1 MSAVTHT
8 LKRFPPFRNFQRY
21 IESQPL
27 PEAEESIPLRVMVQL
42 LVFVGIAASDVAAST
57 NNSVWAIPFS
67 AVGASWGWY
76 ARHRRN
82 ILVKF
87 LIAITMIVMLV
98 IFLGGLIT
106 QAEET
111 RLLLA
116 KLLIQLQVL
125 HSFDLP
131 RRKDLGYSTVIGL
144 ILLGVAATLSQT
156 MIFGLWLLLFLAIA
170 VPVLILDHRSRLG
183 IPTPKLQLKSMG
195 IAPLPL
201 LGLLVAVTV
210 LGLSIFALL
219 PRLPGFQLRNFPV
232 SGNVTI
238 QRQIPAGGIVTP
250 GRSRQQGQ
258 GGGAGNNNDGTGGD
272 SATESTVLPPL
283 FGTEIDET
291 KNVTLKPELV
301 MRVRSQAELF
311 WRVLS
316 YDEYT
321 GRGWRISRND
331 RSQIRT
337 LRRQVFNYEYYV
349 PDAPGVFP
357 RSGETRD
364 VVQTYTIVSDNL
376 PNLIPAAFMPTR
388 LYFPSE
394 EVDFDSEG
402 GLRAPG
408 ALPPDLTYTAISSVP
423 FRDRTA
429 LGKASQRYTAP
440 IRSFYLKVP
449 PQVASVVAAK
459 ANEILNK
466 ATNVVGDKKLEFDNP
481 YDKALYL
488 AQSLKQ
494 RYRIQDLT
502 LSSTPSDDP
511 NSDLV
516 LQFLK
521 QGGGQPSHFV
531 STMVL
536 MLRSLG
542 IPARYMVGFDSGKFN
557 PFTGLYEVM
566 NTDAHSMVE
575 VFFPRHGWIAFD
587 PVPGRNLFPSSI
599 EEDKTFNTLQT
610 FWNWV
615 AGFLPS
621 PVVGFFTVVFNAIG
635 RWLSSVFTGLMNWL
649 INLGWT
655 GFIVGALIVFSAILG
670 LWGAWQ
676 VIVWGLDLLR
686 LRRLEPTQR
695 TYQLMLR
702 FLSERGMS
710 KSPHQTPQEYALQ
723 VTSRVQPHQARAIL
737 EITQVYQDWRYG
749 NRAANWRYLRS
760 LLTKLRQR
768 PSLKN

>member
-1 MSAVTHT
+1 MSAVTNT
-8 LKRFPPFRNFQRY
+8 LKRFPPFRNFQHY

-42 LVFVGIAASDVAAST
+42 LVFVGIAASDVAGNT

-87 LIAITMIVMLV
+87 LIAIAMIAMLV
-98 IFLGGLIT
+98 SFLGSLIT

-144 ILLGVAATLSQT
+144 ILLGVAGTLSQT
-156 MIFGLWLLLFLAIA
+156 TIFGLWLLLFLAIA

-183 IPTPKLQLKSMG
+183 IPTPKIQFKSMG
-195 IAPLPL
+195 MAPLPM

-210 LGLSIFALL
+210 LGLGIFALL

-250 GRSRQQGQ
+250 GRTRRQGQ
-258 GGGAGNNNDGTGGD
+258 GGGAGNNNETGGD
-272 SATESTVLPPL
+272 SATEPAVLPPL

-291 KNVTLKPELV
+291 RNVPLKPELV

-337 LRRQVFNYEYYV
+337 LRRQVFNYEFYL
-349 PDAPGVFP
+349 PDAPGLFP
-357 RSGETRD
+357 RTGEIRD
-364 VVQTYTIVSDNL
+364 VVQTYTIVAENL

-408 ALPPDLTYTAISSVP
+408 PLPVDLTYTVISSVP

-429 LGKASQRYTAP
+429 LGKASQRYPTP

-449 PQVASVVAAK
+449 PAIAGAIAAK
-459 ANEILNK
+459 AQEILDT

-488 AQSLKQ
+488 AQTLKQ
-494 RYRIQDLT
+494 RYRIQDLQ
-502 LSSTPSDDP
+502 LSATPSNDP

-542 IPARYMVGFDSGKFN
+542 IPARYMVGFDPGKYN

-587 PVPGRNLFPSSI
+587 PVPGRNLFPASI
-599 EEDKTFNTLQT
+599 EEDKTFSTLQT
-610 FWNWV
+610 FWNWI

-621 PVVGFFTVVFNAIG
+621 PVVGFFTVVFNTIG
-635 RWLSSVFTGLMNWL
+635 RWIGSVFIGLMNWL

-655 GFIVGALIVFSAILG
+655 GFIVGALILFSVVLG
-670 LWGAWQ
+670 LWGSWQ
-676 VIVWGLDLLR
+676 AIVWGLDLLR
-686 LRRLEPTQR
+686 LRRLEPVQR

-702 FLSERGMS
+702 FLSERGMR

-723 VTSRVQPHQARAIL
+723 VINRVQPHQASAIL
-737 EITQVYQDWRYG
+737 EITKAYQDWRYG
-749 NRAANWRYLRS
+749 DRASSWRYLRS
-760 LLTKLRQR
+760 LLNKLRQR
-768 PSLKN
+768 PSRSDR

>member
-1 MSAVTHT
+1 
-8 LKRFPPFRNFQRY
+8 
-21 IESQPL
+21 
-27 PEAEESIPLRVMVQL
+27 MVQL
-42 LVFVGIAASDVAAST
+42 LVFVGIAATDVAAST
-57 NNSVWAIPFS
+57 NNSAWAIPLS
-67 AVGASWGWY
+67 AIGAGWGWY

-87 LIAITMIVMLV
+87 LIAIAMIVMLV
-98 IFLGGLIT
+98 SFLGNLIS

-116 KLLIQLQVL
+116 RLLIQLQVL

-144 ILLGVAATLSQT
+144 ILLGVAGTLSQT
-156 MIFGLWLLLFLAIA
+156 MIFGVWLLLFLAIA
-170 VPVLILDHRSRLG
+170 LPVLLLDHRSRLG
-183 IPTPKLQLKSMG
+183 IPIRKIALKSMG
-195 IAPLPL
+195 IAPLPM
-201 LGLLVAVTV
+201 LGLLVGVVV

-232 SGNVTI
+232 SGNVNI

-250 GRSRQQGQ
+250 GRTRRQTQ
-258 GGGAGNNNDGTGGD
+258 GGGGGGNGTGDD
-272 SATESTVLPPL
+272 SAAGQSVLPPL

-291 KNVTLKPELV
+291 KYVPLKPEVV

-321 GRGWRISRND
+321 GKGWRISRND
-331 RSQIRT
+331 KSQIRT

-349 PDAPGVFP
+349 PDAPGLLLK
-357 RSGETRD
+357 GGTTRD
-364 VVQTYTIVSDNL
+364 VVQTYTIVAENL
-376 PNLIPAAFMPTR
+376 PNLIPAAFMPSR

-408 ALPPDLTYTAISSVP
+408 PLPVDLTYTVISAVP
-423 FRDRTA
+423 FRDRTV
-429 LGKASQRYTAP
+429 LGKASQKYPTP

-449 PQVASVVAAK
+449 PSLSPTLAAK
-459 ANEILNK
+459 AEEILSN
-466 ATNVVGDKKLEFDNP
+466 ARNVVGDKKLEFDNP

-494 RYRIQDLT
+494 RYRILEPNLT
-502 LSSTPSDDP
+502 STQSG
-511 NSDLV
+511 NKNNDLV
-516 LQFLK
+516 SQFLK

-566 NTDAHSMVE
+566 NTDAHAMVE
-575 VFFPRHGWIAFD
+575 VFFPRYGWIAFD

-599 EEDKTFNTLQT
+599 EEDRTFSTLQS

-621 PVVGFFTVVFNAIG
+621 PVVGFFSVVFNAIG
-635 RWLSSVFTGLMNWL
+635 RWISTVFVGFVNWL
-649 INLGWT
+649 IALGWT
-655 GFIVGALIVFSAILG
+655 GFIVGILTLFSGALC

-676 VIVWGLDLLR
+676 ILGWWLDLLH
-686 LRRLEPTQR
+686 LRRLEPAQR

-702 FLSERGMS
+702 FLAERGMR

-723 VTSRVQPHQARAIL
+723 VTSQLQPYQASAIL
-737 EITQVYQDWRYG
+737 EITQAYQDWRYG
-749 NRAANWRYLRS
+749 DRASSWRYLKS
-760 LLTKLRQR
+760 LLQKLRQR
-768 PSLKN
+768 PKDSGMRAS